1 MTGESNKAEFAK
13 QARRRLDQLARERGV
28 EPQRLHSEYAVERL
42 LYRLGISPYAGDF
55 VLKGAT
61 VLRLW
66 TPSASR
72 ATWDLD
78 LLGRGSSAVDDVLA
92 RLRAVAALEAPDGI
106 EFSVESMHAE
116 EIRAADEY
124 GGVRVRGVAL
134 LGPARIPI
142 QVDVGFGDAVLPPPE
157 VAELEALANEPPPR
171 VLVYP
176 KEVIVAEKLEAAT
189 SLGMLSSRMKDVY
202 DLDLLATSCE
212 FDGERLLAAVR
223 ATFARRGTPLPDELP
238 VALRHESL
246 GLPEREVQWRAFAK
260 RSRLPAPDVALLA
273 ANLARFLAPLL
284 AHGTSAQGF
293 PNTWPPGGPW
303 VPSQR
308 ESLS

>member
-1 MTGESNKAEFAK
+1 MTSKGSKAELAK
-13 QARRRLDQLARERGV
+13 QARRHLDRLAKERGV

-42 LYRLGISPYAGDF
+42 LYRLGISVHAGDF

-78 LLGRGSSAVDDVLA
+78 LLGRGSSAMGDVLA
-92 RLRAVAALEAPDGI
+92 RLRAVAAVEAQDGI
-106 EFSVESMHAE
+106 VFSVESMNAE

-124 GGVRVRGVAL
+124 GGVRVRGIAQ

-157 VAELEALANEPPPR
+157 FAELEALAKEPPPR

-176 KEVIVAEKLEAAT
+176 KKVVVAEKLEAVA
-189 SLGMLSSRMKDVY
+189 SLGMLSSRMKDFY
-202 DLDLLATSCE
+202 DLDLLARSCE

-223 ATFARRGTPLPDELP
+223 ATFARRGTPLPEDLP
-238 VALRHESL
+238 VALRNESL
-246 GLPEREVQWRAFAK
+246 ALPERAAQWRAFAK
-260 RSRLPAPDVALLA
+260 RSRLPAPDVAALA
-273 ANLARFLAPLL
+273 THLAEFIAPLL
-284 AHGTSAQGF
+284 ARGTSAQGF
-293 PNTWPPGGPW
+293 PHTWPVGGPW
-303 VPSQR
+303 IPSPPGK
-308 ESLS
+308 L